1 MRALAIGGGD
11 PPPGAVPNSN
21 YVVPMDSNSP
31 SCITRPLAEIL
42 RDLNKRIPDNIIIKT
57 TVDDHHI
64 NNTSAPFIPWL
75 PFLFLYY
82 LDLDWIKFCFII

>member
-11 PPPGAVPNSN
+11 PPGAVPNSN

-42 RDLNKRIPDNIIIKT
+42 RDLNKRIPDNIIIKPS
-57 TVDDHHI
+57 DLHI

-75 PFLFLYY
+75 FF
-82 LDLDWIKFCFII
+82 WNSFFIKF